1 MNRQD
6 CFSRRIFP
14 MLASVMLFSGCTGF
28 QASQSNSPRLY
39 VLDARPAIKAAQA
52 KRDLVLAV
60 SAPRAWPGFDTPQM
74 AYLRQPHALDY
85 FAVNRWADTPSHM
98 LEPLLAQ
105 ALEQTKSFRAI
116 VRAPG
121 PVSAD
126 IRLET
131 ELIRLQQDFQT
142 QPSRVQITLRTQ
154 LIDVVGKRIIAVKV
168 FEGAENATSDDA
180 YGGVVAANRLLQQI
194 LGELADFCVN
204 ASVSQ

>member
-1 MNRQD
+1 
-6 CFSRRIFP
+6 

>member
-6 CFSRRIFP
+6 CITRRIFP
-14 MLASVMLFSGCTGF
+14 MLASVILLSGCTGL
-28 QASQSNSPRLY
+28 QAPQSDSPRLFM
-39 VLDARPAIKAAQA
+39 LDARPAIKAGQA
-52 KRDLVLAV
+52 KRNLVLAV

-85 FAVNRWADTPSHM
+85 FAVNRWVDTPSHM

-131 ELIRLQQDFQT
+131 ELIRLQQEFQT
-142 QPSRVQITLRTQ
+142 QQSQVQLTLRTQ

>member
-1 MNRQD
+1 
-6 CFSRRIFP
+6 
-14 MLASVMLFSGCTGF
+14 MLLAGCTGLHAP
-28 QASQSNSPRLY
+28 QTESTHLY
-39 VLDARPAIKAAQA
+39 VLDAQPAIKAGQE

-60 SAPRAWPGFDTPQM
+60 GAPRARPGFNTPQM

-98 LEPLLAQ
+98 LEPLLVQ

-126 IRLET
+126 IRLDT

-142 QPSRVQITLRTQ
+142 QPSRVQFTLRAQ
-154 LIDVVGKRIIAVKV
+154 LIDVVGKRVIAVKL
-168 FEGAENATSDDA
+168 FDESEAAASDDA
-180 YGGVVAANRLLQQI
+180 YGGVTAANRVLQRV
-194 LGELADFCVN
+194 LGQLADFCVN
-204 ASVSQ
+204 ASVGQ